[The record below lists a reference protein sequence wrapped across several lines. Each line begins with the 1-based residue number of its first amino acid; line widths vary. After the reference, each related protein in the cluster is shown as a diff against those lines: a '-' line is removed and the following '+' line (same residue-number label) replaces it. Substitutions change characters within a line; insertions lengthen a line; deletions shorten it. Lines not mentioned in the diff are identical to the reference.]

1 MALLFIHEEAD
12 IIEEIT
18 DAIVES
24 FRCLREKWLQLLV
37 LFHQTQ
43 LAHQVIDVLEEFEL
57 G

>member
-12 IIEEIT
+12 IIEEVT

-43 LAHQVIDVLEEFEL
+43 LAHQIIDVLEEFEL